1 MGRAVCSQTHSLKG
15 WSRVMSAKSN
25 SQIQIAQPVRTRS
38 SHDLHM
44 WVKTNQ
50 LDMSITVICACCAR
64 MRWSKS
70 ELTFA
75 LCSTH
80 LNGTTW
86 T

>member
-1 MGRAVCSQTHSLKG
+1 
-15 WSRVMSAKSN
+15 MSAKSN

-64 MRWSKS
+64 MRWSKT
-70 ELTFA
+70 EKRA
-75 LCSTH
+75 HLCSLLHSFERDDPGH
-80 LNGTTW
+80 LIRQQGMPGQRDPG
-86 T
+86 